1 MWGGGGGALSTERLQ
16 VARCPPCHRG
26 FLVDALQLGSV
37 LCHRSVAGPRRRLR
51 RPWLT
56 RFHCRS
62 SCRAAR
68 QVQAASARRRQR
80 KQALQVLSVVVAVR
94 RWRQRKQALQV
105 LSAVVAVRRRRR
117 QRKQVLSVVV
127 AVEASPSKT
136 SKSIFFLAHFRVL
149 NEGGQPKAGAA
160 CGSGRAG
167 LCKTRRSS

>member
-1 MWGGGGGALSTERLQ
+1 M
-16 VARCPPCHRG
+16 
-26 FLVDALQLGSV
+26 DALQLGSV
-37 LCHRSVAGPRRRLR
+37 LCHGSVVAVRRRQRKQAL
-51 RPWLT
+51 
-56 RFHCRS
+56 
-62 SCRAAR
+62 
-68 QVQAASARRRQR
+68 QVLSVVVAARRRQR

-136 SKSIFFLAHFRVL
+136 SKSIFFLAPFRVL